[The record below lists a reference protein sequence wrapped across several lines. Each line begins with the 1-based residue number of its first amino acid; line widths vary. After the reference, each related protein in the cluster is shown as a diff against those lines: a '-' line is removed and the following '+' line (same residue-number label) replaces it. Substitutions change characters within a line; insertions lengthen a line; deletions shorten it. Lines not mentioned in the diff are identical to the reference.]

1 MLSPEPQT
9 EAGRQLRLFLEP
21 KWDAIR
27 QDAMVVRGSYRAL
40 AREVGYANVDN
51 AKPIR
56 DCIERLWK
64 VSVIVQDGKRRQGFR
79 LLSEYASDEHDGKL
93 YVALNPLLARAV
105 MGGQHVRISMGEVR
119 ALRTDA
125 ARLIHQRLCAW
136 IDPGKSGRAD
146 IDTLCGYVWPDA
158 AVNANT
164 VKTRRQTVRRAL
176 AELDALGWRVES
188 YTKDKWEISRPKL
201 TEPRLG
207 R

>member
-1 MLSPEPQT
+1 QQP
-9 EAGRQLRLFLEP
+9 AGSGARHTQARVTAGFFVLL
-21 KWDAIR
+21 
-27 QDAMVVRGSYRAL
+27 VRHGL
-40 AREVGYANVDN
+40 AVN
-51 AKPIR
+51 
-56 DCIERLWK
+56 
-64 VSVIVQDGKRRQGFR
+64 
-79 LLSEYASDEHDGKL
+79 
-93 YVALNPLLARAV
+93 
-105 MGGQHVRISMGEVR
+105 VR
-119 ALRTDA
+119 AAFENDPPALDFVWPGFLAGTVGALVAPGGVGRSFWALSDA

-136 IDPGKSGRAD
+136 IDPGKSGRVD

-164 VKTRRQTVRRAL
+164 VKTQRQTVRRAL